1 MNELRISATAHGL
14 NYLPEYYADHAG
26 LFAAENL
33 QVIAT
38 PRDPWTGV
46 LEDLDSGAADVALGG
61 IWVPAMFFGTPRRLT
76 VFTQLNHQF
85 PMAVVTRERIDNFSW
100 SWLGGRTVLAPGAG
114 GSAPYAFTAG
124 LMREAGVDPGATR
137 FIRDLSTAMVV
148 ELYSAGLGDA
158 LIADLTTATTL
169 QEKGLG
175 HIAIEHLDVGGIMP
189 NSVYYCRTDRFD
201 ELRARLISFT
211 VAIDRAMRTIAMT
224 SVADLIPLLQRH
236 WPSVTPATLSSVC
249 TRMKNSK
256 AWASVSVDPAG
267 SDRWMRILHSEG
279 MVSSP
284 PPYAELIDY
293 SIVEAA
299 RSKL

>member
-1 MNELRISATAHGL
+1 MDELRVSATAHGL
-14 NYLPEYYADHAG
+14 NYLPEYFADHAG
-26 LFAAENL
+26 LFAAEGL
-33 QVIAT
+33 RVIAT

-61 IWVPAMFFGTPRRLT
+61 IWVPAMFFGTPRQLT

-85 PMAVVTRERIDNFSW
+85 PMAVVTRQPVENFSW
-100 SWLGGRTVLAPGAG
+100 SWMSGRTVLAPGAG

-137 FIRDLSTAMVV
+137 FIRDFSTAMVV
-148 ELYSAGLGDA
+148 ELYSAGIGDA

-175 HIAIEHLDVGGIMP
+175 HIAIEHLEVGGIMP
-189 NSVYYCRTDRFD
+189 NSVYYCRTDRL
-201 ELRARLISFT
+201 EALRPRLVSFT
-211 VAIDRAMRTIAMT
+211 VAIDRAMRAIAT
-224 SVADLIPLLQRH
+224 TPVADLCPLMQQH
-236 WPSVTPATLSSVC
+236 WPTVTTATLSSVC
-249 TRMKNSK
+249 TRIKNSK
-256 AWASVSVDPAG
+256 TWASVSVDPAA
-267 SDRWMRILHSEG
+267 SDRWMHILHAEG
-279 MVSSP
+279 MVMNP
-284 PPYAELIDY
+284 PPHSELIDY